1 MLLVGFRH
9 TSHDIHVY
17 IHIQCFSSELA
28 MLLSTSGRL
37 GLFLTSQ
44 RSLFSHSACQD
55 VSLSPTFT
63 NLKQNYSVI
72 ACGYEDKAKGRGRT
86 MADRKGWKGERGRF
100 WNSFS
105 ISWMWGQEF
114 RANKNKNKMFQPD
127 PIFSRRGGF
136 KAENTLPQLVPVP
149 HVCLFL
155 WRSLFSPHSR
165 VSDSRPGRRKE
176 FRSKG
181 NTLYPSLG
189 SASTL
194 RSHRMSDLM
203 LRCSLHKGPMKLN

>member
-1 MLLVGFRH
+1 M
-9 TSHDIHVY
+9 IYMCIY
-17 IHIQCFSSELA
+17 IYRASALSWQCFSQPLEGSIC
-28 MLLSTSGRL
+28 
-37 GLFLTSQ
+37 
-44 RSLFSHSACQD
+44 FSPLNDHCFHIQH
-55 VSLSPTFT
+55 VKMSLSLPLLQISNRIIQSSPVATKT
-63 NLKQNYSVI
+63 KQ
-72 ACGYEDKAKGRGRT
+72 KAEGERWLTGR
-86 MADRKGWKGERGRF
+86 DGERGRF

-105 ISWMWGQEF
+105 ISWTWGQEF

-127 PIFSRRGGF
+127 PISSQRGGF
-136 KAENTLPQLVPVP
+136 KARNTLPQLVPVP

-155 WRSLFSPHSR
+155 WRSSFSPHSR

-181 NTLYPSLG
+181 NTLYSSLG

-194 RSHRMSDLM
+194 RSHRTSDLM